1 MREDRTRS
9 KNYNLNCN
17 LAALRVCLI
26 SLKARFYPDD
36 SWPSMQEKSQH
47 DPAIPFQMIVN
58 ENDPLKSPTP
68 RRKQRGILLRNK
80 LVSIIAILHRY

>member
-1 MREDRTRS
+1 MREDHTRS

-26 SLKARFYPDD
+26 PLKASFYPDD

-47 DPAIPFQMIVN
+47 DTGIPFQMIVN
-58 ENDPLKSPTP
+58 
-68 RRKQRGILLRNK
+68 
-80 LVSIIAILHRY
+80 HRSK